1 MDENTPL
8 RDIPAQKQQA
18 LLAFHQVCWSE
29 MTWRRN
35 AGYRTIIIG
44 LGYCA
49 LLLVVIAFNHQIPWG
64 LRICLAVVI
73 ALGTFFGAGYLMS
86 NYRKY
91 MQAAGQMVK
100 IEEYIGAYDSD
111 FLGRL
116 GALMT
121 DERRNRP
128 KVPLIRDMVCLWS
141 IIAFAAG
148 GLVTAGAILW
158 M

>member
-1 MDENTPL
+1 
-8 RDIPAQKQQA
+8 
-18 LLAFHQVCWSE
+18 

-49 LLLVVIAFNHQIPWG
+49 LLLVVVGFNHQIAWG
-64 LRICLAVVI
+64 LRICLAVVL
-73 ALGTFFGAGYLMS
+73 ALGTLFGAGYLMS

-91 MQAAGQMVK
+91 MGAAGQMVK
-100 IEEYIGAYDSD
+100 IEEYLGAYEGD

-116 GALMT
+116 GALMSE
-121 DERRNRP
+121 ERRNRP
-128 KVPLIRDMVCLWS
+128 KVPLSRDMVCLWS